1 MDSWLRIAIFA
12 VILLSFVRRLL
23 KSRARIPAPPSQ
35 VPSPRGNLPST
46 MQNEFPSTMQNE
58 FPSTTVPPMARTR
71 YGKKNDFRDVP
82 PPPENPDLG

>member
-23 KSRARIPAPPSQ
+23 KSRARIPAPSSQ
-35 VPSPRGNLPST
+35 GTVPPT
-46 MQNEFPSTMQNE
+46 MQNEFPSTVQNE
-58 FPSTTVPPMARTR
+58 FPPTITPAMARPR
-71 YGKKNDFRDVP
+71 FGRKNDFRDVP

>member
-46 MQNEFPSTMQNE
+46 MQNEFPST
-58 FPSTTVPPMARTR
+58 TVPPMARTR